1 MNICR
6 FLETKIGLPVCAIL
20 QLLFS
25 GASAQ
30 GLISGNIKGN
40 SELLFAATI
49 QNISQHRVNT
59 SDLGGNYKIAAETGD
74 TMIFSHLGYISD
86 TVVVNSTMFSERLTI
101 ELKIKITGLASVDV
115 SEMSKYILD
124 SLSRREDYDYIF
136 KNKNNKP
143 LWDNKLSGDGRG
155 VNFSPIGHWSS
166 EEKQKRKLKERLEKD
181 DKEEFIYYKF
191 SRRVPR
197 LTGLRGDS
205 LITFINAYKPTY
217 EYCVHATSMDIL
229 LYINDKFVL
238 FKKKSVQSHPV
249 H

>member
-1 MNICR
+1 MGFPIY
-6 FLETKIGLPVCAIL
+6 AML

-30 GLISGNIKGN
+30 GIVSGNIKGN
-40 SELLFAATI
+40 SELLFSATI

-59 SDLGGNYKIAAETGD
+59 SDLGGNYKIAAEMDD
-74 TMIFSHLGYISD
+74 TLIFSHLGYISD
-86 TVVVNSTMFSERLTI
+86 TVVVTSAMFSERLPI
-101 ELKIKITGLASVDV
+101 ELKVKISNLASVDV
-115 SEMSKYILD
+115 NEMSKYTLD

-136 KNKNNKP
+136 KGKNDKP

-166 EEKQKRKLKERLEKD
+166 EEKQKRRLKERLERD

-191 SRRVPR
+191 SRRVPK

-205 LITFINAYKPTY
+205 LLSFINTYKPTY
-217 EYCVHATSMDIL
+217 EYCLHATSLDIL
-229 LYINDKFVL
+229 LYINDKLVL
-238 FKKKSVQSHPV
+238 FKKRKTR
-249 H
+249 

>member
-6 FLETKIGLPVCAIL
+6 SDETKMGFPIYAIL
-20 QLLFS
+20 QVLFS

-30 GLISGNIKGN
+30 GLVTGNIKGN

-59 SDLGGNYKIAAETGD
+59 SDLGGNYKIAAEIGD

-86 TVVVNSTMFSERLTI
+86 TIVVNSTMFSERLPV
-101 ELKIKITGLASVDV
+101 ELKEKISYLASVDV
-115 SEMSKYILD
+115 NEMSKYTLD

-136 KNKNNKP
+136 KNKNARP

-155 VNFSPIGHWSS
+155 VNFSPIGHWSAN
-166 EEKQKRKLKERLEKD
+166 EKQKRKLKERLEKE

-205 LITFINAYKPTY
+205 LFMFINTYKPTY
-217 EYCVHATSMDIL
+217 EYCLHASSLDIL
-229 LYINDKFVL
+229 LYINDKLVL
-238 FKKKSVQSHPV
+238 FKKKNTK
-249 H
+249 

>member
-6 FLETKIGLPVCAIL
+6 SVETKIGFPMYAIL

-30 GLISGNIKGN
+30 GLIGGNIKGN

-49 QNISQHRVNT
+49 QNTSQHRVNI
-59 SDLGGNYKIAAETGD
+59 SDLGGNYKIAADIGD
-74 TMIFSHLGYISD
+74 SVIFSHLGYISD
-86 TVVVNSTMFSERLTI
+86 TIVVNSAMFSERLPI
-101 ELKIKITGLASVDV
+101 ELKVKISNLASVDV
-115 SEMSKYILD
+115 NEMSKYTLD

-136 KNKNNKP
+136 KNKNAKP

-155 VNFSPIGHWSS
+155 VNFSPIGHWSAN
-166 EEKQKRKLKERLEKD
+166 EKQKRKLKERLEKD

-205 LITFINAYKPTY
+205 LIMFINTYKPTY
-217 EYCVHATSMDIL
+217 EYCVHASSLDIL
-229 LYINDKFVL
+229 LYINDKLVL
-238 FKKKSVQSHPV
+238 FKKKKTK
-249 H
+249 

>member
-6 FLETKIGLPVCAIL
+6 SFETKISFPFYAIL
-20 QLLFS
+20 LLLSS

-30 GLISGNIKGN
+30 GIVSGNIKGN
-40 SELLFAATI
+40 SELLFSATI

-59 SDLGGNYKIAAETGD
+59 SDLGGNYKIAAGIDD
-74 TMIFSHLGYISD
+74 TLIFSHLGYNSD
-86 TVVVNSTMFSERLTI
+86 TIIVTSAMFSERLPI
-101 ELKIKITGLASVDV
+101 ELKVKISNLASVDV
-115 SEMSKYILD
+115 NEMSKYTLD

-136 KNKNNKP
+136 KGKNDKP

-166 EEKQKRKLKERLEKD
+166 EEKQKRKLKERLERD

-191 SRRVPR
+191 SRRVPK

-205 LITFINAYKPTY
+205 LLLFINTYKPTY
-217 EYCVHATSMDIL
+217 EYCLHATSMDIL
-229 LYINDKFVL
+229 LYINDKLVL
-238 FKKKSVQSHPV
+238 FKKKNAR
-249 H
+249 